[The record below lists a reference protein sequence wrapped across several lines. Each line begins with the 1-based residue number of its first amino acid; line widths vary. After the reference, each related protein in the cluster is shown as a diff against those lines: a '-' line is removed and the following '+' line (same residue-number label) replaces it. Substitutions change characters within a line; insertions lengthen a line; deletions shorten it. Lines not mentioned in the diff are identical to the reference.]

1 MKVSMKGKSAKELE
15 QNKENYMSG
24 YTVEELLKFKGG
36 SLPDIDYEEE
46 ETPEE
51 LGYEEMSL
59 EEFEA
64 AYNDAVETDEDG
76 DEDPEDGGIEEEDG
90 RKMSRQ
96 DSEIINR
103 LNKLPM
109 ARDIYFRER
118 KKRYDEGF
126 LHRNTSVMPG
136 DPCEVN
142 KAGTWDERMEILK
155 DAMDMAARRLMS
167 DPEYKNLLL
176 EDAKEDGA
184 DEEEL
189 RRIRRMGMI
198 DVDKLLASLD
208 QVSEIIRDA
217 YTAPEDLRYDIQD
230 TNRILV
236 ELCQRVLEDYTNYE
250 IDDIEKVI
258 DWMNRNAKYPSYLGL
273 YKQIYF
279 DFVIRF
285 VNELLK
291 YGQDIGDVF
300 IKALNLM
307 IKTNSRVL
315 SVIIKEKSED
325 FAHVAKYVKELK
337 RANKL

>member
-1 MKVSMKGKSAKELE
+1 MLMKGKSVKQLE
-15 QNKENYMSG
+15 QVKEDYMSG
-24 YTVEELLKFKGG
+24 YTVEELLKLKGG
-36 SLPDIDYEEE
+36 VLPDLEYEEDE
-46 ETPEE
+46 SPEE

-64 AYNDAVETDEDG
+64 AYKDAVETDESG
-76 DEDPEDGGIEEEDG
+76 DRGFEESEIEEEDG
-90 RKMSRQ
+90 RKMSRG
-96 DSEIINR
+96 DSEIIER
-103 LNKLPM
+103 LNKLPI

-118 KKRYDEGF
+118 KKRYDDGF
-126 LHRNTSVMPG
+126 LKRNTSVMPG

-142 KAGTWDERMEILK
+142 AAKSWDERMEILK

-167 DPEYKNLLL
+167 DPEYKNLLID
-176 EDAKEDGA
+176 DAKADGA
-184 DEEEL
+184 GEEEL

-198 DVDKLLASLD
+198 DVDKLIASLD

-250 IDDIEKVI
+250 IDDIEKI
-258 DWMNRNAKYPSYLGL
+258 INWMNKNAKYPSYLGL

-300 IKALNLM
+300 IRALNLM

-315 SVIIKEKSED
+315 SVIIREKSED
-325 FAHVAKYVKELK
+325 FAHVAKYVRELK